1 MKRLGV
7 FKPHKLPDDVTWL
20 RSVTILA
27 PDVPRSNSIGQRPFF
42 KMRAGFRFSGQKQGK
57 RGPYYFI
64 PPFFISPSSSVS
76 CMDLKKT

>member
-42 KMRAGFRFSGQKQGK
+42 KMRAGFRKQGK

-64 PPFFISPSSSVS
+64 PPFSFPPVQLVVNG
-76 CMDLKKT
+76 MAFVFYY